1 MKYRGRYEIFA
12 TILEVISSK
21 EASKTTIMYKSFLSH
36 AQLKEYLAL
45 LLEKRLVEEYYRGD
59 KQKKGFFRLTD
70 KGMHFLFLF
79 NEINNSLAH
88 KP

>member
-1 MKYRGRYEIFA
+1 M
-12 TILEVISSK
+12 LEVANSEEDTSR
-21 EASKTTIMYKSFLSH
+21 TTIMYKSFLSYT
-36 AQLKEYLAL
+36 QLKEYLAL
-45 LLEKRLVEEYYRGD
+45 LLEKGLVEEYYRGD